1 MGGECELSR
10 IGGMETRGE
19 EKMEVNERIKK
30 LTCRWGC
37 TAKFRFPKNVKIQNV
52 PPSLPKNVKYN
63 NRRYLTIKKW

>member
-1 MGGECELSR
+1 MGDECELSR

-37 TAKFRFPKNVKIQNV
+37 TGENRVSKKLEIQNI
-52 PPSLPKNVKYN
+52 PPTYRQKTKV
-63 NRRYLTIKKW
+63 